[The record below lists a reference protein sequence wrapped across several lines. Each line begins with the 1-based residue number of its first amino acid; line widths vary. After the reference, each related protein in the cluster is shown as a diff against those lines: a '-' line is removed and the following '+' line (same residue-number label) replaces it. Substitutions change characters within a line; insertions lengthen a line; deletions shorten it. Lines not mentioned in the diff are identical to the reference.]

1 MDIALILAAPLLL
14 CLLLLVFY
22 GNYQILK
29 RAKRER
35 KLLEEATVRKR
46 RHKRLY
52 IVGRERD

>member
-29 RAKRER
+29 KAKQER
-35 KLLEEATVRKR
+35 RFIQEASVRKR
-46 RHKRLY
+46 RHKRFY
-52 IVGRERD
+52 VVGRERD

>member
-1 MDIALILAAPLLL
+1 MDIALILSAPLLL

-22 GNYQILK
+22 GNYQIYK
-29 RAKRER
+29 KVRRER
-35 KLLEEATVRKR
+35 RLLEEATVRKR